1 MTVGADSRSKGKR
14 LPRSARRAQLL
25 DAAQAAFV
33 ESGYHAAAMDDIAER
48 AGVSKPVLYQHF
60 PGKLD
65 LYLALLDHHREDV
78 EQAVR
83 SALTQTTDNKQRVL
97 ACVAVYFE
105 FVSRE
110 GAPFRLLFE
119 SDLTSDPAVSERVE
133 GVAITCGNALA
144 EVIAADTD
152 LGDEDAHM
160 LGMALTGMAQ
170 VSARYWLSRGAQI
183 PREEAARIVGQLAW
197 RGIGGFPKSE
207 AGAQTSHVQSS
218 QVKSDHLQSD
228 HLQSEP
234 EEQPALS

>member
-1 MTVGADSRSKGKR
+1 MTLDAGASSRGRR
-14 LPRSARRAQLL
+14 LPRPARRAQLL
-25 DAAQAAFV
+25 EAAQAAFV

-65 LYLALLDHHREDV
+65 LYLALLDHHRAEIED
-78 EQAVR
+78 AVR
-83 SALTQTTDNKQRVL
+83 SALSTTTDNKQRVL

-119 SDLTSDPAVSERVE
+119 SDLTNDPAVSERVD
-133 GVAITCGNALA
+133 GVAVTCGDALA

-152 LGDEDAHM
+152 LSTEDAHM

-183 PREEAARIVGQLAW
+183 PCEEAAAIVGQLAW
-197 RGIGGFPKSE
+197 RGIGGFPRSGSAAR
-207 AGAQTSHVQSS
+207 AGR
-218 QVKSDHLQSD
+218 SDGV
-228 HLQSEP
+228 
-234 EEQPALS
+234 EQRART

>member
-1 MTVGADSRSKGKR
+1 MTLDADSRRGQR
-14 LPRSARRAQLL
+14 LPRPARRAQLL
-25 DAAQAAFV
+25 EAAQAAFV

-65 LYLALLDHHREDV
+65 LYLALLDHHRAEI
-78 EQAVR
+78 EAAVR
-83 SALTQTTDNKQRVL
+83 TALSMTTDNKQRVL
-97 ACVAVYFE
+97 DCVAVYFE

-119 SDLTSDPAVSERVE
+119 SDLTNDPAVSERIE
-133 GVAITCGNALA
+133 GVALTCGEALA

-152 LGDEDAHM
+152 MSNEDAHM

-183 PREEAARIVGQLAW
+183 PRAEAARIVGQLAW

-207 AGAQTSHVQSS
+207 
-218 QVKSDHLQSD
+218 QSD
-228 HLQSEP
+228 QL
-234 EEQPALS
+234 EQHAHS

>member
-1 MTVGADSRSKGKR
+1 MTAGTDARSRGQR
-14 LPRSARRAQLL
+14 LPRPARRAQLL
-25 DAAQAAFV
+25 QAAESAFV
-33 ESGYHAAAMDDIAER
+33 ESGYHAAGMDDIAER

-65 LYLALLDHHREDV
+65 LYLALLDHHRAEI
-78 EQAVR
+78 ETAVR
-83 SALTQTTDNKQRVL
+83 AALSSTTDNKQRVL

-119 SDLTSDPAVSERVE
+119 SDLTNDPAVSERID
-133 GVAITCGNALA
+133 GVAVTCGRALA

-152 LGDEDAHM
+152 LPDQEAHM

-170 VSARYWLSRGAQI
+170 VSARDWLSRGDQV

-197 RGIGGFPKSE
+197 RGIGGFPKSGS
-207 AGAQTSHVQSS
+207 APRTDA
-218 QVKSDHLQSD
+218 
-228 HLQSEP
+228 
-234 EEQPALS
+234 EEQAART